1 MSKHLYRLISTPVL
15 NRTLVACL
23 CLPLLIYLL
32 TWASVRPNDSVSLT
46 QPLQAALFHV
56 AAAERLNERMR
67 ADLLSGV
74 LAFTSDDK
82 RGQALSHKNL
92 LKHGKL
98 AQSRLDTINASLAD
112 TLYGGIAIEARD
124 VLTQSTREAAELID
138 PSNEIRQRIEI
149 DRQAQAWD
157 ASSRALAT
165 LATKLEQLLRA
176 QQPAASGSI
185 IDQRL
190 AVSLLM
196 VLLMVGAACL
206 WATKRRHAAMV
217 KKSRLQLNEA
227 LIRLQKMP
235 GDGDRPAS
243 FCVDAARQAITEF
256 QRCASSTAIAAK
268 TMHELGHHARH
279 VARDGSDRLEELAG
293 NIVRLDSN
301 AGKVGRALTEI
312 EQIAFR
318 TNVLALNAQVESS
331 RAGEQGRGFS
341 LLSDEVRKLALRG
354 NEIASKMRGHLAETS
369 ARVDSGSE
377 IAGSVAQTMREL
389 NDTVTVLGT
398 RLDDV
403 HRSTHDQEAKVNN
416 VAAAVSGLND
426 IVRQQASWRTE
437 REALI
442 HLLDEAGKGLEE
454 HHLYGTE
461 APVTH
466 WKASFASATP
476 AQATAPS
483 GAVASAGTRQASRER
498 KGHLFENTVQGS
510 DGLDTQPFESV
521 DKFGNQQFG
530 R

>member
-1 MSKHLYRLISTPVL
+1 MNKHLHRLTSNSVL
-15 NRTLVACL
+15 NRVLVACL

-32 TWASVRPNDSVSLT
+32 TYASIRPNDSVALS
-46 QPLQAALFHV
+46 QPLRAALFHV

-74 LAFTSDDK
+74 LAFTSDDE
-82 RGQALSHKNL
+82 RGQTISHENL

-98 AQSRLDTINASLAD
+98 AEARLDAINASLTN
-112 TLYGGIAIEARD
+112 TLYGGIATHARD
-124 VLTQSTREAAELID
+124 VLAQSTREASEVID
-138 PSNEIRQRIEI
+138 PSNEVRQQIEI
-149 DRQAQAWD
+149 DRQAQVWD
-157 ASSRALAT
+157 QSYRALTT
-165 LATKLEQLLRA
+165 LDTKLEQALRA
-176 QQPAASGSI
+176 QQPIASGSI

-196 VLLMVGAACL
+196 LLLMLGAACL
-206 WATKRRHAAMV
+206 WAANRRHIAMV
-217 KKSRLQLNEA
+217 KKSKSQLKEALSRLQ
-227 LIRLQKMP
+227 QMP

-279 VARDGSDRLEELAG
+279 VARDGSDRLEELAS

-301 AGKVGRALTEI
+301 ASKVGRSLNEI

-318 TNVLALNAQVESS
+318 TNVLALNAQVESA

-416 VAAAVSGLND
+416 VAAAVSGLNE
-426 IVRQQASWRTE
+426 IVRQQAAWRTE

-442 HLLDEAGKGLEE
+442 HLLHEAGKGLEE
-454 HHLYGTE
+454 HDLFQID
-461 APVTH
+461 AP
-466 WKASFASATP
+466 ATRWNKSV
-476 AQATAPS
+476 ATAPS
-483 GAVASAGTRQASRER
+483 SSGAVGTAGTRQAPRER
-498 KGHLFENTVQGS
+498 KSHLFENTVQGP
-510 DGLDTQPFESV
+510 DGLDTQPFEAV

>member
-1 MSKHLYRLISTPVL
+1 MKKHLHRLASTSVL
-15 NRTLVACL
+15 NRALVACL
-23 CLPLLIYLL
+23 CLPLLIYLV
-32 TWASVRPNDSVSLT
+32 TYASVRPNESVALT
-46 QPLQAALFHV
+46 QPLQTALFHV

-67 ADLLSGV
+67 ADLLAGV
-74 LAFTSDDK
+74 LAFTSNDK
-82 RGQALSHKNL
+82 HGQALTHKNL
-92 LKHGKL
+92 LKHGQL
-98 AQSRLDTINASLAD
+98 AQARLDAINASLAD
-112 TLYGGIAIEARD
+112 TPYGGVAIEARD
-124 VLTQSTREAAELID
+124 ILAQSTREAAEIID
-138 PSNEIRQRIEI
+138 PSNEFRQRIEV
-149 DRQAQAWD
+149 DRQSQAWD
-157 ASSRALAT
+157 QSYRALVT
-165 LATKLEQLLRA
+165 LNTKLEQALRS

-196 VLLMVGAACL
+196 LLLMLGATCL
-206 WATKRRHAAMV
+206 WAMNRRHAAMV
-217 KKSRLQLNEA
+217 TKSKSQLKEALSRLQ
-227 LIRLQKMP
+227 QMP
-235 GDGDRPAS
+235 GDSDRPAS
-243 FCVDAARQAITEF
+243 YCVDAARQAISEF

-279 VARDGSDRLEELAG
+279 VARDGSDRLEELAS

-301 AGKVGRALTEI
+301 AGKVGRSLTEI

-318 TNVLALNAQVESS
+318 TNVLALNAQVESA
-331 RAGEQGRGFS
+331 RAGEQGRGFA

-416 VAAAVSGLND
+416 VAAAVSGLNE
-426 IVRQQASWRTE
+426 IVRQQAAWRTE

-442 HLLDEAGKGLEE
+442 HLLSEAGRGLEE
-454 HHLYGTE
+454 HDLSGIE
-461 APVTH
+461 PLATH
-466 WKASFASATP
+466 WQASVAAAPSASS
-476 AQATAPS
+476 PS
-483 GAVASAGTRQASRER
+483 GAVVGAGTRQAPRER

-510 DGLDTQPFESV
+510 DGFDTQPFESI